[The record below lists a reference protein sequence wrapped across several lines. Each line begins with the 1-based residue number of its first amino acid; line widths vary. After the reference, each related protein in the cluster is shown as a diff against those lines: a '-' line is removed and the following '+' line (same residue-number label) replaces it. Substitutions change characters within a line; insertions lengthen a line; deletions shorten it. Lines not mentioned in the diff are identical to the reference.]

1 MVISYIRPDKYFDGA
16 YDQLKLVN
24 SYAQHKNLTVD
35 KELIDQKS
43 QNRRLSER
51 TDVITFFRALK
62 DDTLLVYDAWALS
75 SHIEDLV
82 QMFSCLLKNGV
93 KIHFVK
99 PSVVIDRHSDTMVVL
114 GLIDQLRQTLQN
126 DTKKAIGRPKGSRSS
141 SKFDPY
147 HDDIIRYLREH
158 KSVSEMARILEVSRS
173 SLKDYIESR
182 ELKEVA
188 HGGFKVSLHKNG
200 EAEVVE
206 TIRCPGAD
214 QPTTQERT

>member
-1 MVISYIRPDKYFDGA
+1 MVVSYIRPDKLFDGA

-24 SYAQHKNLTVD
+24 SYAQQKHLNID
-35 KELIDQKS
+35 KELIDQTS
-43 QNRRLSER
+43 QNRRLYER
-51 TDVITFFRALK
+51 TDIIAVFRTLR
-62 DDTLLVYDAWALS
+62 DDTLLVYDAWVLS

-93 KIHFVK
+93 TIHFVK
-99 PSVVIDRHSDTMVVL
+99 PSVVIDHNSDTMVVL
-114 GLIDQLRQTLQN
+114 GLIDQLRQTLQS
-126 DTKKAIGRPKGSRSS
+126 DAKKAIGRPKGSRSS

-158 KSVSEMARILEVSRS
+158 RSVSEMARIFGVSRS

-188 HGGFKVSLHKNG
+188 HGGLKVSLHDDG
-200 EAEVVE
+200 EAKVVE
-206 TIRCPGAD
+206 TIRCPGAE
-214 QPTTQERT
+214 QSTTQERE